1 MTTQETRN
9 TLKFTQM
16 CRYFRANRC
25 HMGNECN
32 FAHSPEE
39 LRKAPSLVGTKLC
52 FQFSSKGQCS
62 KGAACNFA
70 HGKEELQSMPVEA
83 RSPVGRK
90 GGMDPMKVKA
100 AAEVKAVKVQ
110 GPRDACDAISKMHL
124 LQMKMNQ
131 LESLSMRLAV
141 RPPPGLEA
149 MNLPMSSFT
158 GSLACMH
165 SEIWSMASTSFPSSP
180 RVDESESEMFSSL
193 LSDRSEAFWL

>member
-70 HGKEELQSMPVEA
+70 HGKEELQSMPEVRWGA
-83 RSPVGRK
+83 R
-90 GGMDPMKVKA
+90 A
-100 AAEVKAVKVQ
+100 AW
-110 GPRDACDAISKMHL
+110 IL
-124 LQMKMNQ
+124 
-131 LESLSMRLAV
+131 
-141 RPPPGLEA
+141 
-149 MNLPMSSFT
+149 
-158 GSLACMH
+158 
-165 SEIWSMASTSFPSSP
+165 
-180 RVDESESEMFSSL
+180 
-193 LSDRSEAFWL
+193 

>member
-25 HMGNECN
+25 HLGNECN
-32 FAHSPEE
+32 FAHTPEE

-83 RSPVGRK
+83 RNPVGRR
-90 GGMDPMKVKA
+90 GGRDPMKVKA
-100 AAEVKAVKVQ
+100 TKEVKAVEVQ

-141 RPPPGLEA
+141 
-149 MNLPMSSFT
+149 
-158 GSLACMH
+158 
-165 SEIWSMASTSFPSSP
+165 ASQVAWHA
-180 RVDESESEMFSSL
+180 RIAK
-193 LSDRSEAFWL
+193 SEAWHRRHFPAVLAWMNQKVKCAAHSCLTEVRHFGFDLV

>member
-16 CRYFRANRC
+16 CRYFRSNRC
-25 HMGNECN
+25 HMGNQCN
-32 FAHSPEE
+32 FAHSSEE
-39 LRKAPSLVGTKLC
+39 LRKPPSLVGTKLC
-52 FQFSSKGQCS
+52 FQFSAKGQCS

-70 HGKEELQSMPVEA
+70 HGKGELQSMPIEA
-83 RSPVGRK
+83 RSPVERK
-90 GGMDPMKVKA
+90 GGMDPTKVKA
-100 AAEVKAVKVQ
+100 SKQMKAVVQ
-110 GPRDACDAISKMHL
+110 GPSDAYDAISKMHL

-158 GSLACMH
+158 GGLACMD
-165 SEIWSMASTSFPSSP
+165 SEVRSMASTSFPSSP
-180 RVDESESEMFSSL
+180 RVDESESEVFSPL
-193 LSDRSEAFWL
+193 PSDRSEAFWL